1 MSSSPRLKF
10 IEGAIDT
17 IPLMIGAIPFGII
30 YGTLSQSSDLSV
42 YGALALSS
50 IVFAGSSQFVALGLI
65 ASGSSIFIIIV
76 TTFLINL
83 RHLLYSFSLRQHL
96 SHLPQKWKIPL
107 SFGLTD
113 ETFAVTIKHYSYG
126 KNNSFL
132 LENNQV
138 IKLNCKKKTPSNEVI
153 ALTNHKNPPEL
164 ILNKL
169 KEFGVTSF
177 RKLSSSYKYCVI
189 ATGEYDLYVDKVRAN
204 EWDDAAGHAIAES
217 AGAIV
222 TSLDNKSFKY
232 GKEDYKNPT
241 ILIRRS
247 NNLNA

>member
-65 ASGSSIFIIIV
+65 TSGSSIFIIIV

-83 RHLLYSFSLRQHL
+83 RHLLYSFSLRHHL

-113 ETFAVTIKHYSYG
+113 ETFAVTIKHYSDIKSHDLKHWYFLG
-126 KNNSFL
+126 SFL
-132 LENNQV
+132 FFYLNWQIFTVVGIIFGSSFPEIKDWGLEFAMSATFIGIVIPYLKSKPMIITAIASSTLVLILKDLPNNTGLIISSIIGISIGV
-138 IKLNCKKKTPSNEVI
+138 LLELKLSTSKKK
-153 ALTNHKNPPEL
+153 
-164 ILNKL
+164 
-169 KEFGVTSF
+169 
-177 RKLSSSYKYCVI
+177 
-189 ATGEYDLYVDKVRAN
+189 
-204 EWDDAAGHAIAES
+204 
-217 AGAIV
+217 
-222 TSLDNKSFKY
+222 
-232 GKEDYKNPT
+232 
-241 ILIRRS
+241 
-247 NNLNA
+247 

>member
-83 RHLLYSFSLRQHL
+83 RHLLYSFSLRHHL

-113 ETFAVTIKHYSYG
+113 ETFAVTIKHYSDINSHDLKHWYFLG
-126 KNNSFL
+126 SFL
-132 LENNQV
+132 FFYFNWQIFTVVGIIFGSSFPEIKDWGLEFAMSATFIGIV
-138 IKLNCKKKTPSNEVI
+138 IPYLKSKPMIITAIVSSTLV
-153 ALTNHKNPPEL
+153 L
-164 ILNKL
+164 ILK
-169 KEFGVTSF
+169 
-177 RKLSSSYKYCVI
+177 
-189 ATGEYDLYVDKVRAN
+189 DL
-204 EWDDAAGHAIAES
+204 
-217 AGAIV
+217 
-222 TSLDNKSFKY
+222 
-232 GKEDYKNPT
+232 
-241 ILIRRS
+241 S
-247 NNLNA
+247 NNLGLIISSIIGISIGVLLELKLSTSKKK